1 MKRNDSSTNPED
13 VKMLQTC
20 LELLTDNDILLNGN
34 FNHYTENLLKSCQES
49 LGLVPDG
56 IVDEIVWEKIIYGL
70 EKKIEKK
77 KIAKDNKIKEAGES
91 GKDKDDL
98 KKKIKDKQNKEAS
111 ECLTKIES
119 NLVDLSDLK

>member
-1 MKRNDSSTNPED
+1 MKRNDPTTNPED

-56 IVDEIVWEKIIYGL
+56 IVDESIWEKIIC
-70 EKKIEKK
+70 
-77 KIAKDNKIKEAGES
+77 
-91 GKDKDDL
+91 
-98 KKKIKDKQNKEAS
+98 KQ
-111 ECLTKIES
+111 I
-119 NLVDLSDLK
+119 V

>member
-1 MKRNDSSTNPED
+1 MLKRNDPSVNTED

-56 IVDEIVWEKIIYGL
+56 AVDESVWEKIIS
-70 EKKIEKK
+70 
-77 KIAKDNKIKEAGES
+77 KE
-91 GKDKDDL
+91 
-98 KKKIKDKQNKEAS
+98 
-111 ECLTKIES
+111 
-119 NLVDLSDLK
+119 